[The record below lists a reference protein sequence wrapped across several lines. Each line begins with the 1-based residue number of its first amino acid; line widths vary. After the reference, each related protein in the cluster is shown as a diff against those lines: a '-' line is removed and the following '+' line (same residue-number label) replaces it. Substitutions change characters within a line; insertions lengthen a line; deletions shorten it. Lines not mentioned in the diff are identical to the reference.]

1 MRSMAIIPSTC
12 IVVIQFVFLIS
23 LLSFKVTSSSRTE
36 AEALIQWKNSL
47 SSSPSLNSSWA
58 LTNIENLCS
67 WTGVVCGTTGTVSEI
82 NLSQANLKGTIAQF
96 DFGSFPN
103 LTRFNLSINNLNGLI
118 PSTVANLSKLTFLDL
133 SNNLFEGNIPWEIG
147 QLKELQY
154 LSFYNNCLNGTIP
167 YQITNLQKIWYLHLG
182 WNYLKSPD
190 WSKFSTMPLL
200 THLDFNFNELASV
213 FPGFITDCRNLTYLD
228 LSWNHLTGPI
238 PESLF
243 RNSGKL
249 EFLNLAQNLFEGKI
263 SSSIGQ
269 LRNLQK
275 LNLHG
280 NGLNSTI
287 PGELGHCSNLTFL
300 SLAENL
306 LAGVLPLSLTN
317 LNKISELGLPG
328 NSLSGEISPYFFTNW
343 TELISL
349 QLQHNLFFGKIP
361 SEIGLLKKLNV
372 LFLYN
377 NKLNGS
383 IPSETGN
390 LRELSS
396 LDLSRNQLSGP
407 IPPTICKLTKLTLL
421 QLFYNNL
428 SGTIPPEIG
437 NMSSLVIL
445 NLNTNNLE
453 GELPET
459 GNLRELSSLDL
470 SGNQLSGPIPPEIGN
485 MSSLV
490 ILNLNTNNLEGELP
504 ETGNLRELS
513 SLDLSGNQL
522 SGPIPPTMCKL
533 TKLTLLQLFYNNL
546 SGTIPPEIGNMS
558 SLVILDLHTNNLEGE
573 LPETM
578 SLLNNLE
585 RLSLFTN
592 NFSGTVPRELG
603 KNNLNLKNVGFSDN
617 SFAGELPP
625 GLCNSFTL
633 QLLTVNG
640 NSFTGQL
647 PDCLRNCSSLHRVR
661 LEGNHFT
668 GDISKAFGVHPN
680 LSFISLSG
688 NQFSGELSPEWGE
701 CQGLTK
707 LQMDGNK
714 ISRKIPSELGKLS
727 QLQVLSLDSNEFT
740 GEIPMELTK
749 LSLLFNLSLSKNFFT
764 GKIPQSIG
772 TLSNLRYLNLAENK
786 LSGSIPKELGNCELL
801 DSLDLSHNALSGE
814 IPSELGNL
822 VNLQYLLDLS
832 SNSLSRTIPSNL
844 GKLVRLE
851 SLNLSRNNLMG
862 KIPSSFSSMLSLNSI
877 DFSYNQLTGQI
888 PSSNIFK
895 KAAYTG
901 NSGLCGYAE
910 GLNPCYSTS
919 PSSKPSKLNK
929 KVLIGVLVP
938 TCGLLF
944 LAFIVAVIVIL
955 HPRSKHSDEETES
968 TEKYDAEEWLIWKR
982 RGIFTFEDI
991 VKATEDFSEK
1001 NCIGKGGFGR
1011 VYKAVL
1017 PQGQTVAVKRLNMSD
1032 SSNIPTTNRLSF
1044 KNEIE
1049 ILTEVQHRN
1058 IIKLFGFCSRKG
1070 IMYLVYKYIERGSLG
1085 KVLYG
1090 EEGKMELSWAT
1101 RVKIVQGV
1109 AHAIAYLHHD
1119 CSPPIVHRDVTLNN
1133 ILLDSEFEPRLS
1145 DFGTARLLYPDSSN
1159 WTAAAGSYGYMAP
1172 ELAFTMCITDK
1183 CDVYSFGVVALEVM
1197 MGRHPGELLV
1207 SLPSSALSD
1216 DPGLLLKDV
1225 LDQRLPMPTG
1235 QLAEEVV
1242 FVVNVAIACTH
1253 AAPESRPTMR
1263 FVAKELSAQPRL
1275 PHSEP
1280 FPR

>member
-82 NLSQANLKGTIAQF
+82 NLSQANLKGTLAQF
-96 DFGSFPN
+96 DFGSFTN

-213 FPGFITDCRNLTYLD
+213 FPEFITDCRNLTYLD

-249 EFLNLAQNLFEGKI
+249 EFLNLAKNLFEGKI

-275 LNLHG
+275 LDLHG

-287 PGELGHCSNLTFL
+287 PGELGHCSNIIFL
-300 SLAENL
+300 ALAENL

-317 LNKISELGLPG
+317 LNKISELGLSG

-343 TELISL
+343 TELLSL
-349 QLQHNLFFGKIP
+349 QLQHNHFFGKIP

-396 LDLSRNQLSGP
+396 LDLSGNQLSGP
-407 IPPTICKLTKLTLL
+407 IPPTICKLTKL
-421 QLFYNNL
+421 N
-428 SGTIPPEIG
+428 
-437 NMSSLVIL
+437 
-445 NLNTNNLE
+445 
-453 GELPET
+453 
-459 GNLRELSSLDL
+459 
-470 SGNQLSGPIPPEIGN
+470 
-485 MSSLV
+485 
-490 ILNLNTNNLEGELP
+490 
-504 ETGNLRELS
+504 
-513 SLDLSGNQL
+513 
-522 SGPIPPTMCKL
+522 
-533 TKLTLLQLFYNNL
+533 LLQLFYNNL

-558 SLVILDLHTNNLEGE
+558 SLVILDLNTNNLEGE

-585 RLSLFTN
+585 ILSLFTN

-603 KNNLNLKNVGFSDN
+603 KNNLNLKNVSFSDN
-617 SFAGELPP
+617 SFTGELPP

-640 NSFTGQL
+640 NSFTGKL
-647 PDCLRNCSSLHRVR
+647 PDCLRNCSSLDRVR
-661 LEGNHFT
+661 LEGNHFS

-714 ISRKIPSELGKLS
+714 ISGKIPSELGKLS
-727 QLQVLSLDSNEFT
+727 QLQKD
-740 GEIPMELTK
+740 
-749 LSLLFNLSLSKNFFT
+749 
-764 GKIPQSIG
+764 PQTIG
-772 TLSNLRYLNLAENK
+772 TLSNLQYLNLAENK
-786 LSGSIPKELGNCELL
+786 LSGSIPKELGNCEHL

-822 VNLQYLLDLS
+822 VNLRYLLDLS

-1049 ILTEVQHRN
+1049 ILTEVKHRN

-1070 IMYLVYKYIERGSLG
+1070 SMYLVYKYIERGSLG

-1090 EEGKMELSWAT
+1090 EAGEMELSWAT

-1159 WTAAAGSYGYMAP
+1159 WTAAAGSFGYMAP

-1197 MGRHPGELLV
+1197 MGRHPEELLV

-1242 FVVNVAIACTH
+1242 FVVKVALACTH